1 MFPKKSA
8 QKAQKAPYRASRAV
22 QIRFLEDEET
32 PAVSPHPA
40 NDSNLSHSS
49 PLVIP
54 TGAPKEGRDLQCIGL
69 PHLQAAL
76 AVWDYCYASASL
88 LFGGSTGD
96 PIADRIRE
104 AIDASGGALSK
115 SQIVRLFHG
124 HIEAGRIDAALET
137 LVASAPWTCVA
148 SPPAEDPPPA
158 GPPSQPTNTRK
169 TRNR

>member
-32 PAVSPHPA
+32 PAVFPIPLTTPTSATPLP
-40 NDSNLSHSS
+40 LSSRPELRRS
-49 PLVIP
+49 GGI
-54 TGAPKEGRDLQCIGL
+54 CS
-69 PHLQAAL
+69 
-76 AVWDYCYASASL
+76 ASACLTSRLPSPYGTTATPVPPSSSAGPPETPSPTVSAKPSTPPAAHCRSL
-88 LFGGSTGD
+88 KLCASFMGTSRPAVSTL
-96 PIADRIRE
+96 
-104 AIDASGGALSK
+104 LSK
-115 SQIVRLFHG
+115 HSLP
-124 HIEAGRIDAALET
+124 
-137 LVASAPWTCVA
+137 SAPWTCVA